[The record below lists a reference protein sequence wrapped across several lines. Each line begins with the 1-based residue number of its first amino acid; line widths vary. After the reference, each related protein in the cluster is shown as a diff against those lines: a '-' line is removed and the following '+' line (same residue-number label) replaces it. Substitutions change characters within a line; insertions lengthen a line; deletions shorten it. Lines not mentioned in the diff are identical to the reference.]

1 MKDVIA
7 QRSDQ
12 VGRWDGSRRFDKRSY
27 RRRNVIERCI
37 GWLKE
42 CRRLATRHEKLAVNY
57 KAMVQLAFFAR
68 ILKMRF
74 SDRA

>member
-7 QRSDQ
+7 QRDDQ
-12 VGRWDGSRRFDKRSY
+12 AGRWDGSRRFDKRSY
-27 RRRNVIERCI
+27 RRRNVIERSI

-42 CRRLATRHEKLAVNY
+42 CRRLSTRHEKLAVNY
-57 KAMVQLAFFAR
+57 KAMVQLAFFSR